1 MLAESNAI
9 TQYLTEHYD
18 PERTLTFDT
27 EPEKHL
33 INQWLMFQGA
43 SQGPIYAQVASDHFA
58 LFLGYLA
65 DGVL

>member
-1 MLAESNAI
+1 M
-9 TQYLTEHYD
+9 
-18 PERTLTFDT
+18 TFDT